1 MRYTSRKTTCLH
13 PVKKDTICKE
23 FPQTA
28 KGSPGSFPE
37 VVVRRFSLKEMLL
50 RISQNSPEI
59 PPVLESFHHKVVVL
73 HPDTLFKTK
82 KKQLQHRSFPMNF
95 AEFSRTAPG
104 GCLAFHY
111 FKRRFSLCISFCRI
125 L

>member
-73 HPDTLFKTK
+73 HPDTLFKTNK
-82 KKQLQHRSFPMNF
+82 KTTPAQKFSY
-95 AEFSRTAPG
+95 EFCG
-104 GCLAFHY
+104 I
-111 FKRRFSLCISFCRI
+111 FKNSSGRLLGFSLF
-125 L
+125 